1 VPVAANLISLLP
13 VSFTISIIQAIP
25 QPMTTPDG
33 SDTFYGGIAVFRGF
47 ASLMD
52 PKLYSPLPDD
62 WSIGIADVVESTK
75 AIAEAR
81 YKAVNMAGASVIAA
95 ITNALE
101 GREFPFVFGGDGA
114 SFAVSPQDL
123 DRAREALAATAIWVE
138 ESLNLVMRVALVP
151 VAAVRAH
158 GLDVRVARFGPS
170 PNLSYAMFS
179 GGGLHWAEA
188 AMKRGEFAVPKA
200 YPGTQPDL
208 TGLSCRFEEI
218 PAARGLI
225 LSVLVVPAQGAD
237 ATAFRHLIEDVIA
250 LVERS
255 PDAGRPVPPG
265 GPPLRWPPAGN
276 EYEARAIRGGS
287 LLKRRALVLANTL
300 FGYVVLRFG
309 IKVGG
314 FVPKTYVQ
322 QVVENSDFRK
332 YDDGLRMVLD
342 CTPELEAALTQ
353 RLATAAEAGVARH
366 GLHRQDAAMMTCFT
380 PSALRSDHVHFIDGA
395 RGGYASAATALK
407 ATIA

>member
-1 VPVAANLISLLP
+1 
-13 VSFTISIIQAIP
+13 
-25 QPMTTPDG
+25 MTTPTA
-33 SDTFYGGIAVFRGF
+33 SDTFYSSIPVFRGF

-52 PKLYSPLPDD
+52 PALYSALPDD
-62 WSIGIADVVESTK
+62 WSIGVADIVESTK
-75 AIAEAR
+75 AIADAR

-95 ITNALE
+95 VANALE

-114 SFAVSPQDL
+114 SFAVSPDDL
-123 DRAREALAATAIWVE
+123 ARTREAMAATAIWVE
-138 ESLNLVMRVALVP
+138 ESLDLVMRVALVP
-151 VAAVRAH
+151 VSAVRAQ

-170 PNLSYAMFS
+170 ANLSYAMFS
-179 GGGLHWAEA
+179 GGGLGWAET

-200 YPGTQPDL
+200 APGTQPDL

-218 PAARGLI
+218 PSARGLI
-225 LSVLVVPAQGAD
+225 LSVLVVPARAAEPQ
-237 ATAFRHLIEDVIA
+237 AFRKVIEDLVA

-255 PDAGRPVPPG
+255 PDAGRPVPPE
-265 GPPLRWPPAGN
+265 GPPLTWPPAGV
-276 EYEARAIRGGS
+276 EYEARAGRRGS
-287 LLKRRALVLANTL
+287 LLRRRAFVLANTL
-300 FGYVVLRFG
+300 FIYVIMRFG
-309 IKVGG
+309 ISVGG

-332 YDDGLRMVLD
+332 YDDGLRMILD
-342 CTPELEAALTQ
+342 CTPELESALTKV
-353 RLATAAEAGVARH
+353 LAAAAAAGTVRY

-407 ATIA
+407 AMAA

>member
-1 VPVAANLISLLP
+1 
-13 VSFTISIIQAIP
+13 
-25 QPMTTPDG
+25 MTTPNG
-33 SDTFYGGIAVFRGF
+33 SDTFYGRIPVFRGF
-47 ASLMD
+47 SSLMD
-52 PKLYSPLPDD
+52 PALYSALPDD
-62 WSIGIADVVESTK
+62 WSIGVADIVESTK

-95 ITNALE
+95 VANALE

-114 SFAVSPQDL
+114 SFAVSPEDL
-123 DRAREALAATAIWVE
+123 ARTRDALAATAIWVE
-138 ESLNLVMRVALVP
+138 ESLNLMMRVALVP
-151 VAAVRAH
+151 VAAVRAQ

-179 GGGLHWAEA
+179 GGGLGWAET
-188 AMKRGEFAVPKA
+188 AMKRGEFAVPA
-200 YPGTQPDL
+200 AAPGTQPDL

-218 PAARGLI
+218 PSARGLI
-225 LSVLVVPAQGAD
+225 LSVLVVPARGAD
-237 ATAFRHLIEDVIA
+237 PLAFRKLIEDVIA

-265 GPPLRWPPAGN
+265 GPPLRWPPAGADF
-276 EYEARAIRGGS
+276 EARAARGGS
-287 LLKRRALVLANTL
+287 LLKRRAAVLTFTL
-300 FGYVVLRFG
+300 FAYLIMRFG
-309 IKVGG
+309 ISVGG
-314 FVPKTYVQ
+314 FVPKTYVR

-332 YDDGLRMVLD
+332 YDDGLRMILD
-342 CTPELEAALTQ
+342 CTPELEVALTR
-353 RLATAAEAGVARH
+353 RLTLAASAGVVRY

-407 ATIA
+407 AMAA